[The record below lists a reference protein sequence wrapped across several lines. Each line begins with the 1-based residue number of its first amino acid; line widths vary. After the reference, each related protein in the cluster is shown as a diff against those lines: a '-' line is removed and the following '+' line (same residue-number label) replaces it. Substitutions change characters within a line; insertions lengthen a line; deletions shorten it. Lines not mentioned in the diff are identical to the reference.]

1 MAQATAKN
9 VSYSWEGKD
18 KNGNVIT
25 GDVQSQNETLAK
37 AELRRRGINVTKIGK
52 KRRALAKG
60 KITPKDIA
68 ILMRQQATM
77 MSAGVPLVQSFEII
91 GKGHDNPSMREL
103 VGAIRAELEGG
114 TPLARALANHPKYFD
129 ALTCNLVEAGE
140 QAGILEDILNKIA
153 TYKEKTERIKA
164 KVKKALTYP
173 SAILIMAFV
182 ITAVLMIF
190 VIPTFAEL
198 FAGFGAE
205 LPAMTKF
212 VITLSN
218 FFVGYWWAI
227 FGVVGGGGYAFL
239 EAKKR
244 SVKFQESLERFSLK
258 IPVLGDILKKAAVAR
273 YARTLSTMFAAGV
286 PLVETL
292 ESVAKA
298 VGNVVYRE
306 AIFKMRD
313 QVSTGTSLTESMN
326 QVGVFPSMV
335 NQMVA
340 IGEEAG
346 SLDSMLGKVADFY
359 EEEVDDAV
367 DNLSA
372 LMEPMI
378 MAVLGVLIGGLV
390 IAMYL
395 PIFKMGS
402 AIGG

>member
-1 MAQATAKN
+1 MAQAAAKN
-9 VSYSWEGKD
+9 ITYSWEGID
-18 KNGNVIT
+18 KSGNRVS

-37 AELRRRGINVTKIGK
+37 AELRRRGINVQKVK
-52 KRRALAKG
+52 KKSGSLKKG
-60 KITPKDIA
+60 KITAKDIA
-68 ILMRQQATM
+68 ILSRQLATM
-77 MSAGVPLVQSFEII
+77 MSAGVPLVQSFEIV
-91 GKGHDNPSMREL
+91 GKGHDNPAMRDL
-103 VGAIRAELEGG
+103 VGAIRMDLEGG

-129 ALTCNLVEAGE
+129 ALTCNLIEAGE

-153 TYKEKTERIKA
+153 TYKEKTEALKA
-164 KVKKALTYP
+164 KIKKALTYP
-173 SAILIMAFV
+173 TAIIVMAFV

-190 VIPTFAEL
+190 VIPTFADL

-212 VITLSN
+212 VIDLSN
-218 FFVGYWWAI
+218 FFVSYWWAI
-227 FGVVGGGGYAFL
+227 FGIVIGGATAFL
-239 EAKKR
+239 EAKKK
-244 SVKFQESLERFSLK
+244 SVKFQENIERFSLK
-258 IPVLGDILKKAAVAR
+258 IPVIGDILKKAAIAR
-273 YARTLSTMFAAGV
+273 FARTLATMFAAGV

-292 ESVAKA
+292 DSVAKA
-298 VGNVVYRE
+298 VGNVVYRN
-306 AIFKMRD
+306 AIFKMRES
-313 QVSTGTSLTESMN
+313 VSTGTSLTDSMN
-326 QVGVFPSMV
+326 QAAVFPNMV

-346 SLDSMLGKVADFY
+346 SLDSMLSKVADFY
-359 EEEVDDAV
+359 EAEVDDAV

-402 AIGG
+402 VVG